1 MLLEAIYHR
10 PKQNWAYAYDGKTLH
25 LRLRAKKGDA
35 LTVEAVVGD
44 KYAWAQTV
52 TTAPMRIFASDALFD
67 YWETTVIPPF
77 RRLRYAFRL
86 TSGEETL
93 YMTEQ
98 GFVPEL
104 PDNPNSFF
112 DFPYLNPVDVFEP
125 PAWVKDAVF
134 YQIFPERFANG
145 DPSINPENVEPWGGE
160 PTPRNFFGGDLQ
172 GVLDHL
178 DHIASLGI
186 NAVYFTPIF
195 EATTNHKYDTQDY
208 MKVDPHFGTNE
219 KLKEL
224 VDACHAR
231 GIRVLLDAVFNHS
244 GRTFPPFV
252 DAQKNGRQSKYADWF
267 HVREWPLQVVDGV
280 PSYETFAFEP
290 LMPKLNTEHPEV
302 KQYLLEVARY
312 WIEEIGIDGWR
323 LDVANEVDHQF
334 WREFRQTVKA
344 VNPEAYIL
352 GEIWH
357 DSMMW
362 LQGDQFDA
370 VMNYPFTNAV
380 LDFFAYRKIGA
391 QAFADAIGAQ
401 LAAYPQQV
409 TESAFN
415 LLDSHDTP
423 RLLTICGGNADA
435 MKLASLFQLTYP
447 GTPCIYYGDEVGLDG
462 GGDPGCR
469 KCMVWDPAEQNAELL
484 QFYTAAIALRHGNRA
499 LRSADIRFVHVGEAD
514 GTLAYERRGGGQR
527 LLVALNARG
536 EAAELRFAVD
546 AAPAADEGA
555 PHAVGFAGFAA
566 AGDGAGG
573 PAGDAAGAGSADRA
587 EAAAVPTTGAAA
599 EADASDAGSVVA
611 AATAAASAT
620 AAGSASAIAPAAP
633 VAAAPMGG
641 VSSWS
646 PLLASG
652 GVDGATLTS
661 DSAGEL
667 LIALP
672 AYGFVVLQQVI
683 A

>member
-25 LRLRAKKGDA
+25 IRLRTKKDDVAVVDA
-35 LTVEAVVGD
+35 IVGD
-44 KYAWAQTV
+44 KYAWDQTI
-52 TTAPMRIFASDALFD
+52 TTVPMHIFTSDALFD
-67 YWETTVIPPF
+67 YWETAVIPPF

-86 TSGEETL
+86 TSG
-93 YMTEQ
+93 TESILFTEK
-98 GFVPEL
+98 GFELKL
-104 PDNPNSFF
+104 PDNPNTFF
-112 DFPYLNPVDVFEP
+112 DFPYINPIDVFEP

-145 DPSINPENVEPWGGE
+145 DPSLDPENVEPWGGE
-160 PTPRNFFGGDLQ
+160 PTAKNFFGGDLQ
-172 GVLDHL
+172 GVIDHL
-178 DHIASLGI
+178 DHIAELGV
-186 NAVYFTPIF
+186 NAVYFTPLF

-244 GRTFPPFV
+244 GKTFPPFV
-252 DAQKNGRQSKYADWF
+252 DAQKNGQQSKYADWF
-267 HVREWPLQVVDGV
+267 HVREWPLQVIDGV
-280 PSYETFAFEP
+280 PTYETFAFEP

-302 KQYLLEVARY
+302 KKYLLDVARY

-334 WREFRQTVKA
+334 WREFRQTVKS
-344 VNPEAYIL
+344 VNSEAYIL

-380 LDFFAYRKIGA
+380 LDFFAYQKIDAG
-391 QAFADAIGAQ
+391 QFASAIGAQ
-401 LAAYPQQV
+401 LAAYPQQI

-423 RLLTICGGNADA
+423 RLLTICEDNTEA
-435 MKLASLFQLTYP
+435 MKLSSLFQLTYP
-447 GTPCIYYGDEVGLDG
+447 GTPCIYYGDEVGING

-469 KCMVWDPAEQNAELL
+469 KCMVWDPSEQNLELL
-484 QFYTAAIALRHGNRA
+484 QFYTAAIGLRHSYSA

-514 GTLAYERRGGGQR
+514 GTIAYERRDGDQR
-527 LLVALNARG
+527 LLIALNARG
-536 EAAELRFAVD
+536 EAADLRFAVD
-546 AAPAADEGA
+546 AAPAAIGTK
-555 PHAVGFAGFAA
+555 PHAIAFTGFAKA
-566 AGDGAGG
+566 
-573 PAGDAAGAGSADRA
+573 
-587 EAAAVPTTGAAA
+587 AAA
-599 EADASDAGSVVA
+599 EGSDTLQATAASTD
-611 AATAAASAT
+611 AATAAVASK
-620 AAGSASAIAPAAP
+620 
-633 VAAAPMGG
+633 GG
-641 VSSWS
+641 VSAWTT
-646 PLLASG
+646 LLSG
-652 GVDGATLTS
+652 IDSATEDQTLTS
-661 DSAGEL
+661 NAAGEL
-667 LIALP
+667 SISLP
-672 AYGFVVLQQVI
+672 AYGYVILKQVT